1 MNRIPRVAY
10 FYWGNTAL
18 PYLRYMSM
26 ITFKKFNPDWK
37 VICFTP
43 VQLTTTQSWSTF
55 ENKES
60 VNTRDYTNELRE
72 SGVILSPFDMQS
84 IGFSNDLSEVLKSDL
99 LRLFLLSRFGG
110 LWSDNDILYFRPIT
124 KALPTTDCGAYF
136 CFRRGGVTQENTPK
150 NGPRYHLIGF
160 LASEPGN
167 TWYTQLFN
175 GAKDALNTS
184 QYQSVGSTYYKTL
197 LNDGNIDQC
206 TDIFNI
212 DINTVYPSRAYP
224 GMWEQTAD
232 CHTYEV
238 LAHTVGWH
246 FYGGGPVSGQM
257 QNLITP
263 ETYMKYD
270 NIICWLL
277 NKIVRGQSI

>member
-1 MNRIPRVAY
+1 MNRIPRVCY

-26 ITFKKFNPDWK
+26 LSFRKFNPDWK

-43 VQLTTTQSWSTF
+43 VQLTTNQSWSTF
-55 ENKES
+55 ENKEV
-60 VNTRDYTNELRE
+60 VNTRDYMPELKA
-72 SGVILSPFDMQS
+72 SGVIVSPFDMQS

-110 LWSDNDILYFRPIT
+110 LWSDDDILYFRPLSR
-124 KALPTTDCGAYF
+124 ALAPTDCGAYF
-136 CFRRGGVTQENTPK
+136 CFRRGGVTQEDTPK

-167 TWYTQLFN
+167 KYFTALFDGV
-175 GAKDALNTS
+175 GAVLNTT
-184 QYQSVGSTYYKTL
+184 QYQSAGSLYYKTL
-197 LNDGNIDQC
+197 LNDGNIDKLG
-206 TDIFNI
+206 DIFNV

-224 GMWEQTAD
+224 GMWQQPASS
-232 CHTYEV
+232 HTYEI
-238 LAHTVGWH
+238 LPHTIGWH

-257 QNLITP
+257 QNVITH

-270 NIICWLL
+270 NVICWIL
-277 NKIVRGQSI
+277 NKLTRGESI